1 MVGFCVQGLTNWR
14 SLVTKDQP
22 EFPSL
27 PQEGAQPPQT
37 VSVQHLQRKLKDA
50 AKKILSLSLEKEQ
63 LLEMGNRLR
72 AERGLPKGKYLG
84 RAGGPGHNWGHAN
97 GEGSW
102 CHDSAPGGQKK
113 KLPGLLA
120 TSLGPEGGLQAG
132 WDSQRPLVVDQSQP
146 DASGT
151 GQGLSS
157 ALGVP

>member
-1 MVGFCVQGLTNWR
+1 M
-14 SLVTKDQP
+14 VTKDQT

-37 VSVQHLQRKLKDA
+37 ISVRHLQRKLKDA

-72 AERGLPKGKYLG
+72 AERGHPKGRYLG
-84 RAGGPGHNWGHAN
+84 KAGGPGHTGVMPMEREAGAVVLPREAKRKSFLACLPQAWGQR
-97 GEGSW
+97 EG
-102 CHDSAPGGQKK
+102 CR
-113 KLPGLLA
+113 
-120 TSLGPEGGLQAG
+120 QA
-132 WDSQRPLVVDQSQP
+132 SQRPLVVDGSQP

-151 GQGLSS
+151 GQGFIS